1 MVIYAL
7 LVYALM
13 IVSIVV
19 FCLTFYKPSYY
30 FSNPLIKFALI
41 IGVFILCL
49 IPFYSGV
56 AWLLYTV
63 FDLPSFFMPV
73 LCMLSLLR
81 FFIPKIN
88 FQISYRGFIALFV
101 IWCFISFNSLG
112 FLTFKYADLSG
123 KMFICTCL
131 IAIVYCIDRVLST
144 LLLTAFVLWLFIP
157 GFMNTYD
164 ALFDPFVAFFGF
176 FMQSIS
182 PSKAIYMKFSKRY

>member
-41 IGVFILCL
+41 IVVFILCL

-56 AWLLYTV
+56 AWLLYIV
-63 FDLPSFFMPV
+63 FDLPSLFMPV

-112 FLTFKYADLSG
+112 FLTFEYADLSG
-123 KMFICTCL
+123 EMFICACL

-157 GFMNTYD
+157 SFMNTYD